1 MTGRITGMVQ
11 YGKSL
16 AILTES
22 SIVVTHDNGKEPNEW
37 PKEVFSDV
45 GTNDEFVRQFADEFM
60 ELMGATSIVNPRLQE
75 VKDAFIEVLVEGL
88 IPAYLNLRQ
97 IRVARGLRIPVI
109 ERRQQFENLSG
120 ALWRAYKTLMPK
132 ATILLG
138 FDLGYLFVKPAN
150 YKAGEI
156 AFRIAHPHHTHI
168 ADFLQSQKKSW
179 QHGLKEFRNE
189 FIEHRNVG
197 REQFADFYKPETAE
211 FLFETVWVT
220 MAHIFPVFIAAHFNG
235 PMTIEEIP
243 LAKRDPNHRS
253 RFRWI
258 PMGK

>member
-22 SIVVTHDNGKEPNEW
+22 SIVVTHDNSKEPNEW

-75 VKDAFIEVLVEGL
+75 VKDAFMEVLIEGL

-97 IRVARGLRIPVI
+97 IRAVSWRRIPVI
-109 ERRQQFENLSG
+109 ERRQQFENFSG

-138 FDLGYLFVKPAN
+138 FDLGYLFMKPAS
-150 YKAGEI
+150 YKSGEI
-156 AFRIAHPHHTHI
+156 AFRTAHPQHAHI
-168 ADFLQSQKKSW
+168 ADFLQSQKRSW
-179 QHGLKEFRNE
+179 QQGLKEFRNE

-197 REQFADFYKPETAE
+197 RERFADFYKTETAE
-211 FLFETVWVT
+211 FLFETVCVT
-220 MAHIFPVFIAAHFNG
+220 MARIFPIFIASHFNG

-243 LAKRDPNHRS
+243 LAERNPDHRR
-253 RFRWI
+253 RFRWT
-258 PMGK
+258 PKGR

>member
-75 VKDAFIEVLVEGL
+75 VKDAFMEVLVEGL

-97 IRVARGLRIPVI
+97 IRMVRGLRIPVI

-120 ALWRAYKTLMPK
+120 ALWRTYKTLMPK

-138 FDLGYLFVKPAN
+138 FDL
-150 YKAGEI
+150 AGQCQVLCWNQVCLLAMRRLDSSVAI
-156 AFRIAHPHHTHI
+156 SIQRST
-168 ADFLQSQKKSW
+168 S
-179 QHGLKEFRNE
+179 
-189 FIEHRNVG
+189 
-197 REQFADFYKPETAE
+197 
-211 FLFETVWVT
+211 
-220 MAHIFPVFIAAHFNG
+220 VF
-235 PMTIEEIP
+235 MT
-243 LAKRDPNHRS
+243 S
-253 RFRWI
+253 
-258 PMGK
+258 